1 MSAAPPSTL
10 PVAMFL
16 RPRNVGDRATVA
28 PMPLKTRF
36 TPSRSHLRGPAI
48 ADLCRFLR
56 AIRTTSP
63 CDAPACTSGID
74 AAFDASPCS
83 ADTSSGG
90 PYPAYGD
97 RKIVL
102 RHNDWF
108 SVHLYS
114 TARRST
120 CRGSRGRRRRP
131 DGTPSASGRER
142 RSGGPS
148 DRIRRS
154 LAQLLEERVRRL
166 LLLGWRTDA
175 DL

>member
-1 MSAAPPSTL
+1 
-10 PVAMFL
+10 MFL

-36 TPSRSHLRGPAI
+36 TPSRSHFRGPAI

-63 CDAPACTSGID
+63 YDAPACTSGID

-90 PYPAYGD
+90 PYPAYG
-97 RKIVL
+97 
-102 RHNDWF
+102 
-108 SVHLYS
+108 S
-114 TARRST
+114 
-120 CRGSRGRRRRP
+120 GRRLASIMTGLVSTFTRQP
-131 DGTPSASGRER
+131 DDPFVQVLPDVDEGLVELQVHPGE
-142 RSGGPS
+142 
-148 DRIRRS
+148 
-154 LAQLLEERVRRL
+154 
-166 LLLGWRTDA
+166 